1 MQLVKVT
8 QPEQE
13 KEFIRVNVELNKD
26 NPAYIRPLDKDV
38 MEVFDLKKIKLLGRG
53 SVSLDIKRQRKKYR
67 THCRFCK

>member
-38 MEVFDLKKIKLLGRG
+38 IEVFDPKKIKLLGRG
-53 SVSLDIKRQRKKYR
+53 SVSLDIKR
-67 THCRFCK
+67 F

>member
-38 MEVFDLKKIKLLGRG
+38 MEVFDAKKNKTF
-53 SVSLDIKRQRKKYR
+53 RQGAV
-67 THCRFCK
+67 CRRI